1 MRILYILLA
10 LLCLAQQAFA
20 GVKLEAVY
28 PYNLDKSAAHVVHGG
43 STMPLFINITGFD
56 VPHEQPAH
64 LRVILPEGFKAL
76 ANDKWRLGSADGRQ
90 TAEAD
95 WVLPADFGQSFD
107 LLYIQPQADL
117 ARGAKQLLVE
127 VSGEGW
133 NERKELSFD
142 YEPAAAAAVAAEPT
156 QGKKLDRSKF
166 NWYIQSVTLP
176 VDNLGNK
183 DDRAAEGVVFIRDT
197 TLEGF
202 RNRMTGDGA
211 TNWSAVFNHPATFLV
226 LDMRNPQRDVRLLK
240 FKAELI
246 DKKTGK
252 VMPGLCTAGKNNED
266 SEHGW
271 AGDTGSVNETTAL
284 ISLDGKK
291 TQAFIIPLYVDY
303 FTVLEG
309 DYSLRV
315 TVSGNGQEKVQEVPL
330 TIAKKHNLGLLAVGF
345 SFICLL
351 AVLAFSYKLKGCIY
365 RIGARG
371 AITVAL
377 FAALAF
383 GGITLPTTLIGDLL
397 HVFLG
402 PFSGLVTGI
411 LSGMLLYLL
420 VVALLVLFRAPG
432 VLTLMYFVKYM
443 LAGLM
448 FGHFTPLG
456 LLSMCVNVAILETLL
471 YLSGFYRRQ
480 ELGKGYMLFICL
492 LMGVGDALVT
502 FVNMEQMMFFYRLYY
517 ADWYLALYML
527 VNGLVYS
534 SIGAW
539 LGAKTGSKLQQVMG
553 E

>member
-10 LLCLAQQAFA
+10 LLCLTQQVFA

-107 LLYIQPQADL
+107 LLYIQPQTDL
-117 ARGAKQLLVE
+117 ARGQKQLLVE
-127 VSGEGW
+127 VSGDGW
-133 NERKELSFD
+133 HERRELSFS
-142 YEPAAAAAVAAEPT
+142 YEPAAAAVAIASQP
-156 QGKKLDRSKF
+156 GKKIDRSKF

-183 DDRAAEGVVFIRDT
+183 DDHAAEGVVFIRDT

-420 VVALLVLFRAPG
+420 VVALLVLFGRTDADVFCQIYAFRSDVRTFYAVRTFEHVCQRSDFGNAVVSFRLLPQAG
-432 VLTLMYFVKYM
+432 AGQGLYAVHLPADGRGRCACHLRQHGADDVLLPSVLCRLVSGAVYAGQRPCVQQHRR
-443 LAGLM
+443 LAG
-448 FGHFTPLG
+448 
-456 LLSMCVNVAILETLL
+456 C
-471 YLSGFYRRQ
+471 
-480 ELGKGYMLFICL
+480 
-492 LMGVGDALVT
+492 
-502 FVNMEQMMFFYRLYY
+502 
-517 ADWYLALYML
+517 
-527 VNGLVYS
+527 
-534 SIGAW
+534 
-539 LGAKTGSKLQQVMG
+539 
-553 E
+553 

>member
-10 LLCLAQQAFA
+10 LLCLMQQAFA

-76 ANDKWRLGSADGRQ
+76 AGDKWHLGSADNKQ
-90 TAEAD
+90 TAETD

-107 LLYIQPQADL
+107 LLYIRPQADL
-117 ARGAKQLLVE
+117 ERGPKQLLVE
-127 VSGEGW
+127 VSGDGW
-133 NERKELSFD
+133 HERKELSFS
-142 YEPAAAAAVAAEPT
+142 YEPAAAAVAAEPT

-183 DDRAAEGVVFIRDT
+183 DDRAAEGVIFIRDT

-211 TNWSAVFNHPATFLV
+211 TNWSAVFNHPAAFLV

-351 AVLAFSYKLKGCIY
+351 AVLACSYKLKGCIY

-411 LSGMLLYLL
+411 LSGMLQYLL

-443 LAGLM
+443 LSGLM

-471 YLSGFYRRQ
+471 YLSGFYRRSV
-480 ELGKGYMLFICL
+480 LSKGYMLFICL
-492 LMGVGDALVT
+492 LLGVGDALVT

>member
-10 LLCLAQQAFA
+10 LLCLTQQVFA

-107 LLYIQPQADL
+107 LLYIQPQTDL
-117 ARGAKQLLVE
+117 ARGQKQLLVE
-127 VSGEGW
+127 VSGDGW
-133 NERKELSFD
+133 HERRELSFS
-142 YEPAAAAAVAAEPT
+142 YEPAAAAVAIASQP
-156 QGKKLDRSKF
+156 GKKIDRSKF
-166 NWYIQSVTLP
+166 NWYIQSVTLLE
-176 VDNLGNK
+176 DNLGNK
-183 DDRAAEGVVFIRDT
+183 DDHAAEGVVFIRDT

-443 LAGLM
+443 LSGLM
-448 FGHFTPLG
+448 FGHFTPSG
-456 LLSMCVNVAILETLL
+456 LLSICVNVAILETLS

>member
-10 LLCLAQQAFA
+10 LLCLTQQAFA

-76 ANDKWRLGSADGRQ
+76 ANGKWRLGSAGGRQ

-117 ARGAKQLLVE
+117 ARGAKQLTVE
-127 VSGEGW
+127 VSGDGW
-133 NERKELSFD
+133 NERKELSFG

-351 AVLAFSYKLKGCIY
+351 AVLAFSYKLKASIY

-480 ELGKGYMLFICL
+480 ELSKGYMLFICL

-527 VNGLVYS
+527 VNGLLYS

>member
-10 LLCLAQQAFA
+10 LLCLTQQAFA

-56 VPHEQPAH
+56 VSYEQPAH

-76 ANDKWRLGSADGRQ
+76 ANGKWRLGSVDGRR

-117 ARGAKQLLVE
+117 ARGTRQLTVE
-127 VSGEGW
+127 VSGAGW
-133 NERKELSFD
+133 HERKELSFS

-351 AVLAFSYKLKGCIY
+351 AVLAFSYKLKGCVY

-456 LLSMCVNVAILETLL
+456 LLSMCVNVAILEALL

-517 ADWYLALYML
+517 ADW
-527 VNGLVYS
+527 
-534 SIGAW
+534 
-539 LGAKTGSKLQQVMG
+539 
-553 E
+553 

>member
-107 LLYIQPQADL
+107 LLYIQPQTDL
-117 ARGAKQLLVE
+117 ARGQKQLLVE
-127 VSGEGW
+127 VSGDGW
-133 NERKELSFD
+133 HERQELSFS
-142 YEPAAAAAVAAEPT
+142 YEPAAAAVASASQP
-156 QGKKLDRSKF
+156 GKKIDRSKF

-271 AGDTGSVNETTAL
+271 AGDAGSVNETTAL

-351 AVLAFSYKLKGCIY
+351 AVLTFSYKLKGCIY

-443 LAGLM
+443 LSGLM

-527 VNGLVYS
+527 VNGLLYS

>member
-10 LLCLAQQAFA
+10 LLCFAQQAFA

-28 PYNLDKSAAHVVHGG
+28 PYNLDKSATHVVHGG

-76 ANDKWRLGSADGRQ
+76 ANGKWRLGSAGGRQ

-117 ARGAKQLLVE
+117 ARGAKQLTVE
-127 VSGEGW
+127 VSGDGW
-133 NERKELSFD
+133 HERKELSFS
-142 YEPAAAAAVAAEPT
+142 YEPAAAAVAAEPA

-211 TNWSAVFNHPATFLV
+211 TNWSAVFNHPAAFLV

-271 AGDTGSVNETTAL
+271 AGESGSVNETTAL

-291 TQAFIIPLYVDY
+291 TQAFVIPLYVDY

-371 AITVAL
+371 TITVAL

-411 LSGMLLYLL
+411 LSGVLLYLL

-443 LAGLM
+443 LSGLM

-471 YLSGFYRRQ
+471 YLSGFYRKVV
-480 ELGKGYMLFICL
+480 LSKGYMLFICL

-502 FVNMEQMMFFYRLYY
+502 FINMEQMMFFYRLYY

-527 VNGLVYS
+527 VNGLLYS

>member
-10 LLCLAQQAFA
+10 LLCLTQQAFA

-76 ANDKWRLGSADGRQ
+76 ANGKWHLGSAGGRQ

-107 LLYIQPQADL
+107 LLYIQPQTDL
-117 ARGAKQLLVE
+117 ARGPKQLLVE

-133 NERKELSFD
+133 HERKELSFS

-211 TNWSAVFNHPATFLV
+211 ANWSAVFNHPATFLV

-456 LLSMCVNVAILETLL
+456 LLSMCVNVAILEALL
-471 YLSGFYRRQ
+471 YLSGFYCRQ

>member
-76 ANDKWRLGSADGRQ
+76 ANGKWHLGSADSRQ

-117 ARGAKQLLVE
+117 ARGTRQLTVE
-127 VSGEGW
+127 VSGAGW
-133 NERKELSFD
+133 HERKELSFS
-142 YEPAAAAAVAAEPT
+142 YEPAAAAVAAESQP
-156 QGKKLDRSKF
+156 GKKIDRSKF

-330 TIAKKHNLGLLAVGF
+330 TIAKKHNLGLWAVGF

-402 PFSGLVTGI
+402 PLSGLVTGI

-443 LAGLM
+443 LSGLM

-471 YLSGFYRRQ
+471 YLSGFYRR
-480 ELGKGYMLFICL
+480 EVLSKGYMLFICL

>member
-1 MRILYILLA
+1 
-10 LLCLAQQAFA
+10 
-20 GVKLEAVY
+20 
-28 PYNLDKSAAHVVHGG
+28 
-43 STMPLFINITGFD
+43 MPLFINITGFD

-76 ANDKWRLGSADGRQ
+76 ANGKWRLGSAGGRQ

-117 ARGAKQLLVE
+117 ARGTRQLTVE

-133 NERKELSFD
+133 HERKELSFS

-271 AGDTGSVNETTAL
+271 AGETGSVNETTAL

-420 VVALLVLFRAPG
+420 VVALLVLFRVPG

-456 LLSMCVNVAILETLL
+456 LLSMCVNVAILEALL

-527 VNGLVYS
+527 VNGLLYS

>member
-10 LLCLAQQAFA
+10 LLCLTQQAFA

-56 VPHEQPAH
+56 VPHAQPAH

-76 ANDKWRLGSADGRQ
+76 AKDKWRLGSVDGRR
-90 TAEAD
+90 TAETD

-117 ARGAKQLLVE
+117 ARGVKQLTVE
-127 VSGEGW
+127 VSGDGW
-133 NERKELSFD
+133 HERKELSFS
-142 YEPAAAAAVAAEPT
+142 YEPAAAAVAAEPA

-211 TNWSAVFNHPATFLV
+211 TNWSAVFNHPAAFLV

-271 AGDTGSVNETTAL
+271 AGESGSVNETTAL

-330 TIAKKHNLGLLAVGF
+330 TIAKKHNIGLVAVGF

-351 AVLAFSYKLKGCIY
+351 AVLALSYKLKGCIY

-411 LSGMLLYLL
+411 LSGVLLYLL

-443 LAGLM
+443 LSGLM

-471 YLSGFYRRQ
+471 YLSGFYSRQ
-480 ELGKGYMLFICL
+480 ELSKGYMLFICL

-527 VNGLVYS
+527 VNGLLYS

>member
-10 LLCLAQQAFA
+10 LLCLTQQAFA

-117 ARGAKQLLVE
+117 ARGQKQLLVE
-127 VSGEGW
+127 VSGDGW
-133 NERKELSFD
+133 HERQELSFG
-142 YEPAAAAAVAAEPT
+142 YEPAAAAVAAEPT

-351 AVLAFSYKLKGCIY
+351 AVLTFSYKLKGCIY

-443 LAGLM
+443 LSGLM

>member
-1 MRILYILLA
+1 MRILYILLV

-64 LRVILPEGFKAL
+64 LSVILPEGFKAL
-76 ANDKWRLGSADGRQ
+76 ANGKWRLGSAGGRQ

-117 ARGAKQLLVE
+117 ARGTRQLTVE
-127 VSGEGW
+127 VSGAGW
-133 NERKELSFD
+133 HERKELSFS
-142 YEPAAAAAVAAEPT
+142 YEPAAAAVAAEPA

-211 TNWSAVFNHPATFLV
+211 TNWSAVFNHPAAFLV

-271 AGDTGSVNETTAL
+271 AGESGSVNETTAL

-291 TQAFIIPLYVDY
+291 TQAFVIPLYVDY

-371 AITVAL
+371 TITVAL

-411 LSGMLLYLL
+411 LSGVLLYLL
-420 VVALLVLFRAPG
+420 VVALLVIFRAPG

-443 LAGLM
+443 LSGLM

-471 YLSGFYRRQ
+471 YLSGFYRKAV
-480 ELGKGYMLFICL
+480 LSKGYMLFICL

-502 FVNMEQMMFFYRLYY
+502 FINMEQMMFFYRLYY

-527 VNGLVYS
+527 VNGLLYS

>member
-10 LLCLAQQAFA
+10 LLCFAQQAFA

-28 PYNLDKSAAHVVHGG
+28 PYNLDKSATHVVHGG

-76 ANDKWRLGSADGRQ
+76 ANGKWRLGSAGGRQ

-117 ARGAKQLLVE
+117 ARGAKQLTVE
-127 VSGEGW
+127 VSCDGW
-133 NERKELSFD
+133 HERQELSFG
-142 YEPAAAAAVAAEPT
+142 YEPAAAAAVAASQP
-156 QGKKLDRSKF
+156 GKKIDRSKF

-271 AGDTGSVNETTAL
+271 AGESGSVNETTAL

-291 TQAFIIPLYVDY
+291 TQAFVIPLYVDY

-371 AITVAL
+371 TITVAL

-411 LSGMLLYLL
+411 LSGVLLYLL

-443 LAGLM
+443 LSGLM

-471 YLSGFYRRQ
+471 YLSGFYRKAV
-480 ELGKGYMLFICL
+480 LSKGYMLFICL
-492 LMGVGDALVT
+492 LIGVGDALVT
-502 FVNMEQMMFFYRLYY
+502 FINMEQMMFFYRLYY

-527 VNGLVYS
+527 VNGLLYS